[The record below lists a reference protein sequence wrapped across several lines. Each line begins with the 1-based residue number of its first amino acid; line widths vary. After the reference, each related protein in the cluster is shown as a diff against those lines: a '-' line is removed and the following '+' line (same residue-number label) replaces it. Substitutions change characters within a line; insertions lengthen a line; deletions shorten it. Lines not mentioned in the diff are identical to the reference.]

1 MIKFNGIE
9 HIDEFE
15 DCNVIFIEVTNI
27 PEWVVKE
34 AKRIDKEEYL
44 DSCFGMWMVEDE
56 DGIGVATDNGNNL
69 YYIDNNGNK
78 NWFYVEGIDVD
89 SLIEG
94 IKSDRQYIRFVVQ

>member
-1 MIKFNGIE
+1 MIKFDGIE

-15 DCNVIFIEVTNI
+15 GDCNIIYIEVTNI

-34 AKRIDKEEYL
+34 AKSIDKEEYL
-44 DSCFGMWMVEDE
+44 DSCFGICFHENTDE
-56 DGIGVATDNGNNL
+56 IFVVTDNGNNL

-78 NWFYVEGIDVD
+78 NWFYVKGIDVD

-94 IKSDRQYIRFVVQ
+94 IKSDKQYIRFVA